1 VNRFDATRSAT
12 ADILR
17 YSVSFD
23 KIEKVSSLSV
33 ATGGAT
39 ALAADDGTSIYYFG
53 GTEFGTLVQKFDTL
67 TNLTVQLPTRL
78 PSGLQFAGGVSF
90 NGTIYI
96 FDGQHGSI
104 LQFNEESE
112 TTTIIGHL
120 PFQLG
125 TGIVTSTTVLP
136 FGKDSVWIFA
146 GNDPKASNP
155 ILNFNMTSNSVSIPS
170 LNTSSLP
177 TLYLL
182 PSGVSDGKFG
192 YLIGGL
198 GRAPES
204 NGSYH
209 PSNGILR

>member
-33 ATGGAT
+33 ATASAT
-39 ALAADDGTSIYYFG
+39 ALVADDGTSIYYFG
-53 GTEFGTLVQKFDTL
+53 GSESTLVQKFDTL

-78 PSGLQFAGGVSF
+78 PSELQFAGGVSF
-90 NGTIYI
+90 NRTIYL
-96 FDGQHGSI
+96 FDGQHRSI

-112 TTTIIGHL
+112 TTTIISDL
-120 PFQLG
+120 PFQLDAG
-125 TGIVTSTTVLP
+125 SVTSTTVLP

-146 GNDPKASNP
+146 GNHPKASNP
-155 ILNFNMTSNSVSIPS
+155 ILNFNMTSKSVSIPS